1 MRAAVFHERG
11 RIEVEDVPMPEP
23 GPDELLLEVG
33 AAGVCGTDAS
43 EFSHGPTQF
52 PIHHRHPVT
61 GHLGPMIPGHEFA
74 GTVVATGTG
83 VTGFSVGEV
92 VASGAG
98 MSCGRCPQCWAGMT
112 NVCSRYAT
120 VGLSRHGALAQY
132 VTTPAGICVEVGS
145 LGLGPDT
152 AALLQPMAIAHHAFR
167 RGRPREGQPV
177 VVIGVGGIGAF
188 IVHVAANSHGQVL
201 AVDLDARRL
210 ATASGLGA
218 DRVMDPTTEDL
229 AQVVAG
235 FDRLPVVYEVTGT
248 QAGFDTAW
256 SILPPGATLV
266 AVGIQEG
273 TRPVDLPSLTVGER
287 ELVGTNAHV
296 AATDLPAAARLVA
309 EREEGWSDVA
319 PTVFPL
325 ELLVDEGLRPLAEGR
340 AERIKT
346 LFDPSADDAR
356 PLRS

>member
-1 MRAAVFHERG
+1 MRAAVFHGRG
-11 RIEVEDVPMPEP
+11 RIEIEEVPMPEP
-23 GPDELLLEVG
+23 GADELLVEVG

-43 EFSHGPTQF
+43 EFTHGPTQF
-52 PIHHRHPVT
+52 PIHRRHPVT
-61 GHLGPMIPGHEFA
+61 GHLGPLVPGHEFG
-74 GTVVATGTG
+74 GTVVAMGSE
-83 VTGFSVGEV
+83 VAGFSVGDV

-132 VTTPAGICVEVGS
+132 VTTPASICVEVGS
-145 LGLGPDT
+145 LGLGSDT

-188 IVHVAANSHGQVL
+188 IVHVAARSHGRVL
-201 AVDLDARRL
+201 AVDLDPHRL
-210 ATASGLGA
+210 AIASTLGA
-218 DRVMDPTTEDL
+218 DRVIDPAVEDL
-229 AQVVAG
+229 AEVVAG

-248 QAGFDTAW
+248 AAGLESAW

-273 TRPVDLPSLTVGER
+273 ARPIDLPSLTVGER

-309 EREEGWSDVA
+309 ERPEGWSDVA
-319 PTVFPL
+319 PMVFPL
-325 ELLVDEGLRPLAEGR
+325 EMLVEEGLRPLAEGR
-340 AERIKT
+340 ADRIKT
-346 LFDPSADDAR
+346 LFDPSAGEAR
-356 PLRS
+356 PLGS